1 VEPNKIFRRRNLVL
15 AALIA
20 ASGATGVAYW
30 PNLIGTATA
39 EGPSA
44 AATPQATP
52 VSVAIVEQRPATTW
66 NEFSGR
72 LEAID
77 RVDVRPRVAGAV
89 LAVHFREGALVKK
102 GDLLVTIDPAP
113 YAAEVDRA
121 EAQLASA
128 QARVVLTKK
137 ELQRGQ
143 QLIGTQVL
151 TQRDFDQRENANRE
165 AEASVRAAE
174 AALKTTRL
182 NLDYTQVRAPVS
194 GRVGK
199 IEITVGNLVSAG
211 AGAPILTTL
220 VSVNPIYAS
229 FSADEDIVA
238 RALKGLGPQAD
249 THLQVERIPVRM
261 GTATSDGTP
270 YRGKLQLI
278 DNQVDA
284 RSGTVR
290 VRAVFDNADGSLM
303 AGQFV
308 RLSMGQAKSEPA
320 LLVDE
325 RAIGTDQNKKYVM
338 VVGDD
343 NKAVYREI
351 SVGVAVDGLRIVNG
365 GLQKG
370 ERIVVNGLQRI
381 RPGALV
387 APQMVA
393 MDGRLASA
401 EPAPGAAAVVQR

>member
-1 VEPNKIFRRRNLVL
+1 VETKQIFRRRNLIL

-39 EGPSA
+39 EGPA
-44 AATPQATP
+44 AAAPPQATP
-52 VSVAIVEQRPATTW
+52 VSVAVVEQRPATTW

-113 YAAEVDRA
+113 YAAEVDRT

-229 FSADEDIVA
+229 FSADEDIVT

-338 VVGDD
+338 IVGDD

-401 EPAPGAAAVVQR
+401 EPASGAAAVVQR